1 MEDQATQTPVETGKQ
16 DAPDTNSE
24 QPTVQ
29 AQDQGASSNV
39 VEGSSEN
46 EQPATEAAPEA
57 APQAQASSETP
68 APQQPA
74 APAQQSAPSSQQ
86 SGTNSQ
92 QSGTFSMEQAL
103 QDAEARLEKSVQRGQ
118 IVQGTVVLV
127 THDGVMVDIG
137 ARTEGLIP
145 FNQLTEDT
153 LSEDELKNLVHP
165 GEAITAYVV
174 RADLEN
180 GQIVLSKKR
189 AESDQSWVKI
199 QNLFDRA
206 EPVMV
211 TVKEKVKGG
220 LVANVEGV
228 RAFFPASQVDLKR
241 TPELDE
247 YVGQSFPVKIIEL
260 NRKKGRVI
268 LSRRTVLEV
277 EQKSAR
283 ADVLSHL
290 KEGDIVEGQVVEV
303 TEFGVFVALG
313 GVDGLV
319 HRSEITWGRFNHPRD
334 VIGKGQ
340 QVRAKVLSV
349 DTERERVNLSMKSLV
364 TDPWLTVG
372 EKYPIGSKVN
382 GKVVGLTQ
390 FGAFV
395 EVEPGLEGLIHIS
408 ELSWTKRPKHPSE
421 IVKEGQEVE
430 AQVLR
435 IDPAE
440 RRLSLGLKQT
450 TPDPW
455 KLLPD
460 RFPPGTPVKGRVTG
474 LTDFGVFVE
483 IEPGIEGLIHVSELD
498 YARVEKPSDLF
509 KKGDEVEAAI
519 LNIDPVEQRISLSR
533 KRLLTPPPQATVTA
547 PAGEEGGDDRRG
559 PRRDGPGGGRDN
571 RPKRPGKGKGGP
583 REGGRSRERD
593 FDYGGSGTA
602 AYNNYDPTIAAS
614 SNTNVKLGD
623 VFGDLLSQLS
633 LEEESEKQ
641 AEKQS

>member
-1 MEDQATQTPVETGKQ
+1 MEDQATQTPVETGNH
-16 DAPDTNSE
+16 DAAPQVAPQSE
-24 QPTVQ
+24 QPSSSTV
-29 AQDQGASSNV
+29 
-39 VEGSSEN
+39 
-46 EQPATEAAPEA
+46 APET
-57 APQAQASSETP
+57 AQASSKTAVPTSE
-68 APQQPA
+68 
-74 APAQQSAPSSQQ
+74 PAQGGS
-86 SGTNSQ
+86 
-92 QSGTFSMEQAL
+92 FSMEQAL

-127 THDGVMVDIG
+127 THDGIMVDIG

-145 FNQLTEDT
+145 FNQLTEDS
-153 LSEDELKNLVHP
+153 LSEEELKNLLKP
-165 GEAITAYVV
+165 GETITAYVV

-180 GQIVLSKKR
+180 GQVVLSKKR

-199 QNLFDRA
+199 QNLFDKG

-228 RAFFPASQVDLKR
+228 RAFLPASQVDLKR

-268 LSRRTVLEV
+268 LSRRTVLET

-283 ADVLSHL
+283 GEVLSHL
-290 KEGDIVEGQVVEV
+290 KEGDMVEGQVVEV

-334 VIGKGQ
+334 VIQKGQ
-340 QVRAKVLSV
+340 AVKARVLSV
-349 DTERERVNLSMKSLV
+349 DTERERVNLSMKALV
-364 TDPWLTVG
+364 SDPWITVS

-455 KLLPD
+455 KSLPD

-498 YARVEKPSDLF
+498 YARVEKPADLF

-533 KRLLTPPPQATVTA
+533 KRLLTPPPQTTTTA
-547 PAGEEGGDDRRG
+547 PAEEGEDRR
-559 PRRDGPGGGRDN
+559 PRREGAPVGRDN
-571 RPKRPGKGKGGP
+571 RPKRPKGKGGS
-583 REGGRSRERD
+583 REGRGRERD

-602 AYNNYDPTIAAS
+602 AYNNYDPTVAAAS
-614 SNTNVKLGD
+614 ATNVKLGD

-633 LEEESEKQ
+633 LEEE

>member
-1 MEDQATQTPVETGKQ
+1 MEDQATQTPVETGTQ
-16 DAPDTNSE
+16 EAASSAAPKTVTPPSAAQTPSAPLE
-24 QPTVQ
+24 QG
-29 AQDQGASSNV
+29 GASS
-39 VEGSSEN
+39 
-46 EQPATEAAPEA
+46 A
-57 APQAQASSETP
+57 
-68 APQQPA
+68 
-74 APAQQSAPSSQQ
+74 Q
-86 SGTNSQ
+86 SGP
-92 QSGTFSMEQAL
+92 FSMEQAL
-103 QDAEARLEKSVQRGQ
+103 QDAEARLEKTVQRGQ

-137 ARTEGLIP
+137 TRTEGLIP
-145 FNQLTEDT
+145 FNQLTEEN
-153 LSEDELKNLVHP
+153 LSEEELKNLLKP
-165 GEAITAYVV
+165 GDSVTAYVV
-174 RADLEN
+174 RADLDN

-199 QNLFDRA
+199 QALFDQG

-220 LVANVEGV
+220 LVANIEGV
-228 RAFFPASQVDLKR
+228 RAFLPASQVDLKR

-260 NRKKGRVI
+260 NRKKGRII
-268 LSRRTVLEV
+268 LSRRTVLES
-277 EQKSAR
+277 EQKEAR
-283 ADVLSHL
+283 AQVLSQL
-290 KEGDIVEGQVVEV
+290 KEGDVVEGQVVEV

-334 VIGKGQ
+334 VLQKGQ
-340 QVRAKVLSV
+340 HVRAKVLSI
-349 DTERERVNLSMKSLV
+349 DTERERVNLSIKAL
-364 TDPWLTVG
+364 TPDPWLTVS

-450 TPDPW
+450 QPDPW
-455 KLLPD
+455 KSLPD

-498 YARVEKPSDLF
+498 YSRVEKPSDLF

-533 KRLLTPPPQATVTA
+533 KRLLTPPPQVVSI
-547 PAGEEGGDDRRG
+547 PSGEEDGERR
-559 PRRDGPGGGRDN
+559 PRREGAGREN
-571 RPKRPGKGKGGP
+571 RPKRPKGKGGP
-583 REGGRSRERD
+583 REGRGLRERD
-593 FDYGGSGTA
+593 FDYGGAGSTA
-602 AYNNYDPTIAAS
+602 AYNNYDPTVAAS

-633 LEEESEKQ
+633 LEEEHEKQ
-641 AEKQS
+641 AEKQG